1 MTLNAKMKTRL
12 WMPKTDKMNDFER
25 LWIKI
30 VALNAKE
37 RSEGLQF

>member
-1 MTLNAKMKTRL
+1 
-12 WMPKTDKMNDFER
+12 MPKTGKYGFER
-25 LWIKI
+25 LWKKI